1 MFQSVSEE
9 VIRKALAMYT
19 AKDTRYLKDAQI
31 DKSDDT
37 INLVANFSI
46 TDCCYSAPNSGH
58 FNAVEAIICLNQMF
72 YVALLGGIDKKMF
85 PFYDDKVLDD
95 FRRYWAKVYILE
107 FEKIRFGKLI
117 DSTSFYGKMNLKP
130 LHRVGDKMYCDS
142 CFGFGNNEECK
153 SFTGHVKGVIPIL

>member
-46 TDCCYSAPNSGH
+46 YDCCYSAPNSGH

-72 YVALLGGIDKKMF
+72 YVTLLGGIDKKMF
-85 PFYDDKVLDD
+85 
-95 FRRYWAKVYILE
+95 
-107 FEKIRFGKLI
+107 
-117 DSTSFYGKMNLKP
+117 SFYGKLNLKP
-130 LHRVGDKMYCDS
+130 LHRVGDKMYYDG
-142 CFGFGNNEECK
+142 CFGFGNDKECK
-153 SFTGHVKGVIPIL
+153 SFTGHVKGFIPIL